1 VSAEGPRLTVAMA
14 SDTGHLRQN
23 NEDAMA
29 IDAALGLIV
38 LADGMG
44 GHNAGEV
51 ASNLAVSAVCTA
63 LAAGHPDH
71 ADHPDRPVQLDHA
84 DPPPDQRLVAAIQ
97 RAHGAIHAL
106 AQTGPAYTGMGT
118 TLVAALFSARQ
129 VCVAHV
135 GDSRLYRFRDGS
147 LTALTRDH
155 SLLEEMVAHGQYAR
169 EQARQLVKKNLLTR
183 ALGVEPAVEVD
194 VQVLDTAA
202 GDLYLACSDGLTDMI
217 DDPAISAC
225 LQRGQHRPLQD
236 LADALVQAALIA
248 GGRDNVSVVV
258 ARLGKAKPWYQR
270 LLEQL

>member
-1 VSAEGPRLTVAMA
+1 MSAEGPRLTVAMA

-29 IDAALGLIV
+29 IDPALGLIV

-63 LAAGHPDH
+63 LAASHPDH
-71 ADHPDRPVQLDHA
+71 PDQLGHA

-118 TLVAALFSARQ
+118 TLVAALFS
-129 VCVAHV
+129 AHV

>member
-1 VSAEGPRLTVAMA
+1 MSAEGPRLTVAMA

-23 NEDAMA
+23 NEDAIA
-29 IDAALGLIV
+29 TDAALGLIV

-51 ASNLAVSAVCTA
+51 AAHLAVGEVCAA
-63 LAAGHPDH
+63 LATGHPDH
-71 ADHPDRPVQLDHA
+71 PVQLDHA

-97 RAHGAIHAL
+97 RAHSAIHAL

-135 GDSRLYRFRDGS
+135 GDSRLYRFREGS

-183 ALGVEPAVEVD
+183 ALGVEPAVEVE